1 MRPFRLILLLAVR
14 LAAQSPLPPL
24 ALPPE
29 ADPVPGY
36 TEMDPL
42 THLHMTGTVQRIAVS
57 GYRLKVTGKVRHRL
71 SLTYDDLRRMPRL
84 TSRDVIVCR
93 GYFEDYAHWAGCA
106 LTALLDRCEPRPGA
120 KGLELVS
127 ADGYRT
133 TVTLQEARSGYAFLA
148 YEWEGKALPVLHG
161 FPVKA
166 AFPGLPGSKWVKWLV
181 EIRVE

>member
-1 MRPFRLILLLAVR
+1 MRPFKLALLLAVR

-29 ADPVPGY
+29 PDTVPGY

-57 GYRLKVTGKVRHRL
+57 GYRLKVTGKVRRRL